1 MNISPI
7 AHFIPNLFYYDCEA
21 DFIEAERAN
30 ITEVCVSI
38 EKKDPNELPYF
49 VGYVEK
55 PEYPN
60 YTGPFQKPIPAG
72 EERYCFKD
80 VFENMID
87 FISKHTQVL
96 FKSILMGYNVI
107 GWDEPVL
114 RHNFDR
120 NSMPQTPLS
129 NWKFFDIAKVAHQ
142 LGFPMGTTQQQ
153 LETVLRIK
161 NAPSDRH
168 RAHADVKVVKE
179 IWRRMIDG
187 FKECENPEEAFKELE
202 SAFLIEEDTENEVAK
217 VLIKY
222 NPSLIP
228 SQSALD
234 LIATIKAAEK
244 LKRKDI
250 VVLYDLE
257 STGLF
262 PEMDK
267 NKATHHNAVPRIAEF
282 AAKILSP
289 YSENEYQNETFSSLV
304 NPGIAIPLEATNV
317 HHITDEMV
325 QDSPT
330 MNEVWSRFENWVKAT
345 NTFQRM
351 LAERQEEGYEEPRII
366 LVGYNNSRFD
376 NSLLR
381 QELLRVGIDLKRELD
396 KGVKASWDVLPLMST
411 LYTGLPPS
419 QKPPSNKLQDHARF
433 LNIPEN
439 NAHRAL
445 DDVETLE
452 KILRIVCDPINP
464 SKVITEAVSKK
475 INLSSPGV
483 GFKEIIRKAQKRVE
497 REERASQ
504 AVEEAIE
511 SYIQSCQQN
520 NEEEKPYSNKRRRI
534 EKMKAKPPLAKFLV
548 DSQTS
553 SQPRTLI

>member
-1 MNISPI
+1 MSISSI

-38 EKKDPNELPYF
+38 EKKDPNVLPYF

-55 PEYPN
+55 PENPN
-60 YTGPFQKPIPAG
+60 YIGPFQKPIPAG
-72 EERYCFKD
+72 EERYSFKD
-80 VFENMID
+80 VFENLID
-87 FISKHTQVL
+87 FISQHTRPL

-120 NSMPQTPLS
+120 NSMSQTPLS
-129 NWKFFDIAKVAHQ
+129 NWKFFDIAKVAH
-142 LGFPMGTTQQQ
+142 LMGFPMGTTQQQ

-187 FKECENPEEAFKELE
+187 LKECANPEEAFKELE
-202 SAFLIEEDTENEVAK
+202 TAFLIEEDTENEVAK

-222 NPSLIP
+222 NPTLIP
-228 SQSALD
+228 SESALNV
-234 LIATIKAAEK
+234 INKMKAAEK
-244 LKRKDI
+244 LKRRDI

-267 NKATHHNAVPRIAEF
+267 HKATHHNVVPRIVEF

-289 YSENEYQNETFSSLV
+289 YSENEYQSETFSTLV
-304 NPGIAIPLEATNV
+304 NPGIPIPLEATHV
-317 HHITDEMV
+317 HHITDEMTK
-325 QDSPT
+325 DSPA
-330 MNEVWSRFENWVKAT
+330 MDEVWSRFENWVKT
-345 NTFQRM
+345 THTFQRM
-351 LAERQEEGYEEPRII
+351 LAERHEEGYEEPRII

-381 QELLRVGIDLKRELD
+381 QELLRVGIDLKREFD
-396 KGVKASWDVLPLMST
+396 KEVKASWDVLPLMST
-411 LYTGLPPS
+411 LYTGLPS
-419 QKPPSNKLQDHARF
+419 SEKPVSNKLQDHARF

-452 KILRIVCDPINP
+452 KIIRCVCGSINP

-475 INLSSPGV
+475 INLTSPGV
-483 GFKEIIRKAQKRVE
+483 GFKEIIRKAQRRVE
-497 REERASQ
+497 KEERASQ

-511 SYIQSCQQN
+511 SYIQSCQSN
-520 NEEEKPYSNKRRRI
+520 DKEVKSYPNKRRRI
-534 EKMKAKPPLAKFLV
+534 EKVKPPLQKFLV

-553 SQPRTLI
+553 SQPRTYI